1 MPPKLDDGAVIFEG
15 SEFGFYDEK
24 SEFELKE
31 PLQDGKLTCAAFKD
45 LVERF
50 EFSGHPASACLFDDE
65 GGWAVQTRAR
75 KWVFRT
81 SWSSQGRRTA
91 GAKRS

>member
-31 PLQDGKLTCAAFKD
+31 PLPDGKLTCAAFKD
-45 LVERF
+45 LVQSFERECRTRQSQTGHGVDVSHICF
-50 EFSGHPASACLFDDE
+50 EDMTE
-65 GGWAVQTRAR
+65 VAR
-75 KWVFRT
+75 NLYSIYWG
-81 SWSSQGRRTA
+81 S
-91 GAKRS
+91 